1 MTSFCGTVQHD
12 ACLAGLP
19 PHAFSGAAGSALLQA
34 HAYAAGPNTENEG
47 LHRSVKVVPLSQA
60 GGSVPGRGGF
70 GMHAPPS
77 GAVSTATPAS
87 SGAET
92 MSISSTGRAAAWSAS
107 PDPAADSSN
116 PVRRLSALLS
126 GDEEP
131 PAPGASPAS
140 EAAPTGESPAGAEAL
155 SGSQRAP
162 LAEGTPFR
170 EVGNIVPAPSA
181 GSPRKAGAP
190 GGTAAAMGQAVSGQR
205 SGARSGK
212 GGVAGPAGR
221 RLSGGG
227 GGRRLSDPENL
238 SPTEAAI
245 RDGLRRSSR
254 LRTPAKAR

>member
-1 MTSFCGTVQHD
+1 MT
-12 ACLAGLP
+12 
-19 PHAFSGAAGSALLQA
+19 
-34 HAYAAGPNTENEG
+34 G
-47 LHRSVKVVPLSQA
+47 LHRSLKAVLLSQA
-60 GGSVPGRGGF
+60 SGSVAGRGGF
-70 GMHAPPS
+70 GMRAPPS
-77 GAVSTATPAS
+77 GAASTATPAS
-87 SGAET
+87 SGADT

-107 PDPAADSSN
+107 PDPAADGRG

-131 PAPGASPAS
+131 PAPGGASLAS
-140 EAAPTGESPAGAEAL
+140 EAARTGESLAGFETL
-155 SGSQRAP
+155 PGSQGAP

-170 EVGNIVPAPSA
+170 EVGNIVHAPSA
-181 GSPRKAGAP
+181 GSPGKAGTP

-205 SGARSGK
+205 LGAKTGK

-245 RDGLRRSSR
+245 REGLRRSSR